1 MAHCTSSD
9 AIKEGRP
16 RAGGTSSPLIGSS
29 SVARLLLAA
38 SHVLLAQTNN
48 VAITMEPK
56 EPALCLSWWSRS
68 DPRGVGCQV

>member
-16 RAGGTSSPLIGSS
+16 RADGTSSPPIGSS

-68 DPRGVGCQV
+68 HPRGVGCQV